1 MKKRITMKSTLWVML
16 SIHIRRKKVSV
27 WSKMII
33 GHVHR
38 ILLTSIVLVIF
49 CLGCSKPQSTLPE
62 GFVFLTDIDPDVIEN
77 VRYATN
83 ENFLGRVV
91 PGYNTKRIVVSEVA
105 AKALKAAHDDFKKQG
120 YTLVVYD
127 AYRPQR
133 SVDAF
138 VNWAE
143 DINDLSEKNRYYPT
157 IDKKDLFKLDYIAA
171 KSSHTRGSTFD
182 LTLIKSG
189 NMLKKIEQSQRALS
203 SGDSIPFLDD
213 NTVDMGS
220 SFDLFHPVSH
230 HDSPLVGQQYTQ
242 MRNVLRETMK
252 KHGFKEY
259 KEEWW
264 HYTLAN
270 EPYPDTYF
278 DFTV

>member
-1 MKKRITMKSTLWVML
+1 MG
-16 SIHIRRKKVSV
+16 SI
-27 WSKMII
+27 
-33 GHVHR
+33 
-38 ILLTSIVLVIF
+38 ILASIWLILF
-49 CLGCSKPQSTLPE
+49 NLGCSKPQSTLPE
-62 GFVFLTDIDPDVIEN
+62 GFVFLSDVDPTIIEN
-77 VRYATN
+77 VRYATD

-91 PGYNTKRIVVSEVA
+91 PGYNTKRIVVTKA
-105 AKALKAAHDDFKKQG
+105 AANALKAAHEDLKKQG

-138 VNWAE
+138 VKWAE
-143 DINDLSEKNRYYPT
+143 DMNDLAVKSKYYPT

-182 LTLIKSG
+182 LTIIKTG
-189 NMLKKIEQSQRALS
+189 HALKNINQSQRTLI
-203 SGDSIPFLDD
+203 SGETIPFLDD
-213 NTVDMGS
+213 NTIDMGS
-220 SFDLFHPVSH
+220 SFDLFHPASH
-230 HDSPLVGQQYTQ
+230 HDSPLVDKKYTQ
-242 MRNVLRETMK
+242 MRNVLRDMMK

-264 HYTLAN
+264 HYTLMN

-278 DFTV
+278 DFVI

>member
-1 MKKRITMKSTLWVML
+1 MKFKI
-16 SIHIRRKKVSV
+16 SISV
-27 WSKMII
+27 VICLFL
-33 GHVHR
+33 
-38 ILLTSIVLVIF
+38 ILN
-49 CLGCSKPQSTLPE
+49 LGCSKPQSTLPE
-62 GFVFLTDIDPDVIEN
+62 GFVFLSDVDPSVIEN
-77 VRYATN
+77 VRYATA
-83 ENFLGRVV
+83 ENFLGRIV
-91 PGYNTKRIVVSEVA
+91 PGYNTKRIVVTQA
-105 AKALKAAHDDFKKQG
+105 AANALKAAHDDLKKQG
-120 YTLVVYD
+120 YSLVVYD

-138 VNWAE
+138 VKWAE
-143 DINDLSEKNRYYPT
+143 DINDLNAKSKYYPT

-182 LTLIKSG
+182 LTLIKTG
-189 NMLKKIEQSQRALS
+189 NTLKSINLSQRTLT
-203 SGDSIPFLDD
+203 SGVTIPFLDD

-220 SFDLFHPVSH
+220 SFDLFHPASH
-230 HDSPLVGQQYTQ
+230 HDSPFVDPKYTQ

-278 DFTV
+278 NFIV